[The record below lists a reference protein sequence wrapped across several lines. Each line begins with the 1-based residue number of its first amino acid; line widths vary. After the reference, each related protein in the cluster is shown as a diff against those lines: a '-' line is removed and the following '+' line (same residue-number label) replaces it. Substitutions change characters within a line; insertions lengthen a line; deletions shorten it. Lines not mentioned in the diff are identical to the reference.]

1 MLLMIFFIDG
11 FVLNFSSPHFFSLMG
26 LVIKQNIKELLF
38 IMISLFL
45 ISIVVSDHSSLS
57 NKGNNLVKVSSLFI
71 TYRWLLIGLM
81 NKFFLLMLRIQ
92 LSINIIVKKILD
104 TLGTLTLFSYY

>member
-1 MLLMIFFIDG
+1 MARMVIFSISKSFNISLTSLGASFIMLLMIFFIDG

-71 TYRWLLIGLM
+71 TYR
-81 NKFFLLMLRIQ
+81 
-92 LSINIIVKKILD
+92 
-104 TLGTLTLFSYY
+104 